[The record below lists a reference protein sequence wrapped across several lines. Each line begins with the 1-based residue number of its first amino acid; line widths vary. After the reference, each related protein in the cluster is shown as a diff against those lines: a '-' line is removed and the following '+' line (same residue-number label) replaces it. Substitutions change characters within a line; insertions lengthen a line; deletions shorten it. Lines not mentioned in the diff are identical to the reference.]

1 MSGTALL
8 TVRDLRVVYP
18 ADDGD
23 FHAVRDVSFSLGR
36 ERLGIVG
43 ESGSGKSTLG
53 RAVLQMIPYQG
64 HILLDGEDFAALR
77 GKPKRQQRKRI
88 QVVFQD
94 PRESLNPRIKI
105 GDIIAEPLRLA
116 GISGRAELKR
126 RVDALLGRVGLNPE
140 MAARLPSGVSG
151 GQAQRIAIARALAAE
166 PELIVLDEPTSS
178 LDVSTQA
185 MLLNLLKD
193 LALEAGLSY
202 ILISHDF
209 AVVSYMADRIAVL
222 HAGRNVEMN
231 HTGRLIAAPQHN
243 YTAALIGAAPQLRTY
258 SR

>member
-1 MSGTALL
+1 MIGYSG
-8 TVRDLRVVYP
+8 D
-18 ADDGD
+18 
-23 FHAVRDVSFSLGR
+23 
-36 ERLGIVG
+36 I
-43 ESGSGKSTLG
+43 
-53 RAVLQMIPYQG
+53 I
-64 HILLDGEDFAALR
+64 LDGQSFHALR
-77 GKPKRQQRKRI
+77 GAEKRALRKKI

-105 GDIIAEPLRLA
+105 GAIIAEPLRLA
-116 GISGRAELKR
+116 GHTTNLREQ
-126 RVDALLGRVGLNPE
+126 VNTLLNRVGLNPE
-140 MAARLPSGVSG
+140 MADKLPAGVSG

-193 LALEAGLSY
+193 LAVDTGLSY

-222 HAGRNVEMN
+222 NAGRIVEMN
-231 HTGRLIAAPQHN
+231 DTAALIAAPQHD
-243 YTAALIGAAPQLRTY
+243 YTKALLCAAPQLRDLARQ
-258 SR
+258 SASASIL